1 MNKFNLF
8 DPQES
13 IGAIIEPKDKYG
25 PKDGTVV
32 VSVKKNEN
40 SVRLNFVRHG
50 EYMDIF
56 KLQDD
61 EEILCPNELIGHTV
75 HAEVFGHSFSGLVY
89 SVDQDNLCVIRG
101 VRGGEYQFLRIY
113 K

>member
-75 HAEVFGHSFSGLVY
+75 HAEVFGHSFRGLVA
-89 SVDQDNLCVIRG
+89 SVSQDNLCSILVSRS
-101 VRGGEYQFLRIY
+101 GEYQFLRIY

>member
-13 IGAIIEPKDKYG
+13 IGTIIEPKDKYG
-25 PKDGTVV
+25 PKDGTFV
-32 VSVKKNEN
+32 VSVKKKEN
-40 SVRLNFVRHG
+40 SVRLNLARHG

-75 HAEVFGHSFSGLVY
+75 YAEVFGHSFRGLVA
-89 SVDQDNLCVIRG
+89 SVSQDNLCSILVSRS
-101 VRGGEYQFLRIY
+101 GEYQFLRIY

>member
-32 VSVKKNEN
+32 VSVK
-40 SVRLNFVRHG
+40 
-50 EYMDIF
+50 
-56 KLQDD
+56 
-61 EEILCPNELIGHTV
+61 
-75 HAEVFGHSFSGLVY
+75 
-89 SVDQDNLCVIRG
+89 
-101 VRGGEYQFLRIY
+101 
-113 K
+113 

>member
-40 SVRLNFVRHG
+40 SVRLNFVRQG

-75 HAEVFGHSFSGLVY
+75 HAEVFGHSFRGLVA
-89 SVDQDNLCVIRG
+89 SVSQDNLCTIWRSG
-101 VRGGEYQFLRIY
+101 SGEYQFLRIY

>member
-1 MNKFNLF
+1 MK
-8 DPQES
+8 
-13 IGAIIEPKDKYG
+13 
-25 PKDGTVV
+25 
-32 VSVKKNEN
+32 
-40 SVRLNFVRHG
+40 
-50 EYMDIF
+50 
-56 KLQDD
+56 
-61 EEILCPNELIGHTV
+61 LIGHTV

>member
-13 IGAIIEPKDKYG
+13 IGTIIEPKDKYG
-25 PKDGTVV
+25 PKDGTFV
-32 VSVKKNEN
+32 VSVKKKEN
-40 SVRLNFVRHG
+40 SVRLNLARHG

-75 HAEVFGHSFSGLVY
+75 HAEVFGHSFRGLVA
-89 SVDQDNLCVIRG
+89 SVSQDNLCSILVSRS
-101 VRGGEYQFLRIY
+101 GEYQFLRIY

>member
-13 IGAIIEPKDKYG
+13 IGTIIEPKDKYG

-40 SVRLNFVRHG
+40 SVRLNLAHSREF
-50 EYMDIF
+50 
-56 KLQDD
+56 L
-61 EEILCPNELIGHTV
+61 EISKWQEDGDTLCPDKLVGHEV
-75 HAEVFGHSFSGLVY
+75 YAEVFGHSFSGLVY

-101 VRGGEYQFLRIY
+101 ARGGEYQFLRIY

>member
-13 IGAIIEPKDKYG
+13 IGTIIEPKDKYG
-25 PKDGTVV
+25 PKDGTFV

-75 HAEVFGHSFSGLVY
+75 HAEVFGHSFHGLVI
-89 SVDQDNLCVIRG
+89 SMSQDNLCSILVS
-101 VRGGEYQFLRIY
+101 RGGEYQFLRIY